1 MFQLFFTE
9 GIQIYLN
16 NIFLRGDFTAVG
28 TYNFESGQW
37 ENIQTKYEGT
47 TTTSY
52 IKVINY
58 THKISLTFAILHWKI
73 KVNFNDFCITQ
84 FINQTFSNTFSLK
97 ILYFCV
103 CFRQATTV
111 LD

>member
-28 TYNFESGQW
+28 TYNFESGEW

-52 IKVINY
+52 IKVIYY
-58 THKISLTFAILHWKI
+58 THKISLTFVSLNLSTKH
-73 KVNFNDFCITQ
+73 F
-84 FINQTFSNTFSLK
+84 QTPFP
-97 ILYFCV
+97 
-103 CFRQATTV
+103 
-111 LD
+111 